1 MGRYARY
8 FRLLRSQRGLL
19 LGAIVLGAVAGAAS
33 GFGLPFFLQKVF
45 REVFEAGAGRSFR
58 EVVLVASLLPLVF
71 VLRGIT
77 VYFNQYLLN
86 AVSLHLL
93 GDIRQQLFDK
103 LQRLPLLYFDRKRSG
118 DLLARILADTSQIQD
133 ALVAVTREIFLQ
145 PFVVL
150 GGLGY
155 LVYLGWTN
163 HDAALLLVLLL
174 LVPLMTLPVVYIG
187 RHLRHRGRQTQR
199 SLGALSDTLS
209 ENLLAAAE
217 VRAFNLEEAE
227 RSRFREELT
236 RFYRASMKAV
246 KYNQATQPLMEFV
259 AAAAI
264 AVMFV
269 AAYSRQIPFETFA
282 AIGAALFFTIDGCK
296 RLVRVANEM
305 SKSTGAFER
314 IEAILDEP
322 ETVRPPDHPVP
333 IGRFRGEVR
342 FDHVEFSYGDGLPAL
357 HDIDLTIAPGT
368 VCALV
373 GPSGAGKSTFTKLIP
388 RFYDATAGAVTIDG
402 VDVRQ
407 MDPAALRGQI
417 ALVPQAPVLFNTS
430 IFDNIRIGRA
440 GATREEVMEAAR
452 AAYADEFITELPGG
466 YEANVGENARRLSG
480 GQRQRLALARA
491 FLRDAPILILDEAT
505 SALDAESEENIQQA
519 LGKLCQGRTVFIVA
533 HRFSTIKI
541 ADRILLFDQ
550 GRIAGDGDFD
560 SMMGEP
566 IFRRLYEKQAC

>member
-8 FRLLRSQRGLL
+8 FHLLRSQRGLL
-19 LGAIVLGAVAGAAS
+19 SGAIVLGAVAGAAS

-86 AVSLHLL
+86 AASLHLL

-103 LQRLPLLYFDRKRSG
+103 LQGLPLLYFDRKRSG

-133 ALVAVTREIFLQ
+133 ALVAVTREVFLQ

-155 LVYLGWTN
+155 LVYLGLTN
-163 HDAALLLVLLL
+163 RDAGLLLLLLL

-227 RSRFREELT
+227 RSRFRAELS
-236 RFYRASMKAV
+236 RFYEASMKAV
-246 KYNQATQPLMEFV
+246 KYNQATQPLMELV

-305 SKSTGAFER
+305 SKATGAFER

-322 ETVRPPDHPVP
+322 ETVRPPEHPVP
-333 IGRFRGEVR
+333 TGRFRGEVR
-342 FDHVEFSYGDGLPAL
+342 FDRVGFAYGDGMPAL
-357 HDIDLTIAPGT
+357 HGIDLTVAPGT

-388 RFYDATAGAVTIDG
+388 RFYDVTSGCVTIDG
-402 VDVRQ
+402 VDVRK
-407 MDPAALRGQI
+407 MDPHALRGQI
-417 ALVPQAPVLFNTS
+417 ALVPQSPVLFNTS
-430 IFDNIRIGRA
+430 VLENIRVGRP
-440 GATREEVMEAAR
+440 GATREAVVEAAR
-452 AAYADEFITELPGG
+452 AAYADEFIAELPGG
-466 YEANVGENARRLSG
+466 YDANVGENARRLSG

-505 SALDAESEENIQQA
+505 SSLDAESEEKIQQA
-519 LGKLCQGRTVFIVA
+519 LVKLCRGRTVFIVA

-550 GRIAGDGDFD
+550 GRIAGDGNFD
-560 SMMGEP
+560 AMMGQP
-566 IFRRLYEKQAC
+566 VFRRLYEKQSA

>member
-1 MGRYARY
+1 MGRHARY
-8 FRLLRSQRGLL
+8 LRMLRSQRGML
-19 LGAIVLGAVAGAAS
+19 LGAVALGALAGAAS

-45 REVFEAGAGRSFR
+45 REIFEAGAGRSFG
-58 EVVLVASLLPLVF
+58 EVVLVASFLPLVF
-71 VLRGIT
+71 LLRGIT
-77 VYFNQYLLN
+77 LYFNQYLLN
-86 AVSLHLL
+86 AVSLGLL
-93 GDIRQQLFDK
+93 GEIRQQLFDK

-133 ALVAVTREIFLQ
+133 ALVAATREILLQ

-150 GGLGY
+150 GGVGY
-155 LVYLGWTN
+155 LVYLGLTN
-163 HDAALLLVLLL
+163 RDAALLLVLLL
-174 LVPLMTLPVVYIG
+174 LVPLMTLPVLYIG

-199 SLGALSDTLS
+199 SLGELTGALS

-227 RSRFREELT
+227 RSRFRGELA
-236 RFYRASMKAV
+236 RFHRASMKAV

-264 AVMFV
+264 AAMFV

-305 SKSTGAFER
+305 SKSAGAFER
-314 IEAILDEP
+314 IESILDEP
-322 ETVRPPDHPVP
+322 ETVPVPDHPVAV
-333 IGRFRGEVR
+333 GRFHGEVR
-342 FDHVEFSYGDGLPAL
+342 FDKVAFAYGDGVPAL
-357 HDIDLTIAPGT
+357 HGIDLTVRPGT

-373 GPSGAGKSTFTKLIP
+373 GPSGAGKSTFTKLVP
-388 RFYDATAGAVTIDG
+388 RFYDVSAGALTIDG
-402 VDVRQ
+402 TDVRR

-417 ALVPQAPVLFNTS
+417 ALVPQSPVLFNTT
-430 IFDNIRIGRA
+430 ILENIRIGRPE
-440 GATREEVMEAAR
+440 ATREEIVAAAR

-466 YEANVGENARRLSG
+466 YEAMVGENARRLSG
-480 GQRQRLALARA
+480 GQRQRLALART

-505 SALDAESEENIQQA
+505 SALDAESEQKIQEA
-519 LGKLCQGRTVFIVA
+519 LAKLCRGRTVFIVA
-533 HRFSTIKI
+533 HRFSTIRI

-550 GRIAGDGDFD
+550 GGIAADGDFET
-560 SMMGEP
+560 MMREP
-566 IFRRLYEKQAC
+566 VFRRLYEKQTG

>member
-8 FRLLRSQRGLL
+8 LRMLHSQRGLL
-19 LGAIVLGAVAGAAS
+19 LGAVALGALAGAAS

-71 VLRGIT
+71 LVRGIT

-86 AVSLHLL
+86 AVSLNLL
-93 GDIRQQLFDK
+93 GEIRQQLFDK

-133 ALVAVTREIFLQ
+133 ALVAATREILLQ

-150 GGLGY
+150 GGVGY
-155 LVYLGWTN
+155 LVYLGLTN
-163 HDAALLLVLLL
+163 RDAALLLLLLL

-199 SLGALSDTLS
+199 SLGELSDTLS
-209 ENLLAAAE
+209 ENLLATAE
-217 VRAFNLEEAE
+217 VRAFNLEQAE
-227 RSRFREELT
+227 RSRFRDELA
-236 RFYRASMKAV
+236 RFYQASMKAV
-246 KYNQATQPLMEFV
+246 KYNQATQPLMELV

-264 AVMFV
+264 AIMFV
-269 AAYSRQIPFETFA
+269 AAYSRHIPFETFA

-296 RLVRVANEM
+296 RLVRIANEM
-305 SKSTGAFER
+305 SKATGAFER
-314 IEAILDEP
+314 IESILDEP
-322 ETVRPPDHPVP
+322 ETVRPPDRPVAT
-333 IGRFRGEVR
+333 GRFRGEIR
-342 FDHVEFSYGDGLPAL
+342 FDHVGFGYGDGLPAL

-388 RFYDATAGAVTIDG
+388 RFYDVTTGRITIDG
-402 VDVRQ
+402 IDVRH
-407 MDPAALRGQI
+407 MDPAALRSQI
-417 ALVPQAPVLFNTS
+417 ALVPQSPVLFNTT
-430 IFDNIRIGRA
+430 ILENIRIGRP
-440 GATREEVMEAAR
+440 GATREEIVEAAK
-452 AAYADEFITELPGG
+452 AAYADEFITELPEG
-466 YEANVGENARRLSG
+466 YDSTVGENARRLSG

-505 SALDAESEENIQQA
+505 SALDADSEQKIQEA
-519 LGKLCQGRTVFIVA
+519 LAKLCQGRTVFIVA
-533 HRFSTIKI
+533 HRFSTIKV
-541 ADRILLFDQ
+541 AERILLLEE
-550 GRIAGDGDFD
+550 GRITGDGDCKRVA
-560 SMMGEP
+560 ENAV
-566 IFRRLYEKQAC
+566 FRRLYEKQLI

>member
-8 FRLLRSQRGLL
+8 FHLLRSQRGLL
-19 LGAIVLGAVAGAAS
+19 LGAIALGALAGAAS

-58 EVVLVASLLPLVF
+58 EVVLVASFLPLVF

-227 RSRFREELT
+227 RSRFREELS
-236 RFYRASMKAV
+236 RFYLASMKAV

-305 SKSTGAFER
+305 SKATGAFER
-314 IEAILDEP
+314 IEVILDEP
-322 ETVRPPDHPVP
+322 ETVRPPDRPVP
-333 IGRFRGEVR
+333 TGRFRGEVR
-342 FDHVEFSYGDGLPAL
+342 FDQVGFAYGDGLPAL
-357 HDIDLTIAPGT
+357 HAIDLTVAPGT

-388 RFYDATAGAVTIDG
+388 RFYDVTSGCITIDG
-402 VDVRQ
+402 IDVRQ
-407 MDPAALRGQI
+407 MDPAALRSQI

-430 IFDNIRIGRA
+430 ILENIRIGRP
-440 GATREEVMEAAR
+440 GATRGEVVEAAR
-452 AAYADEFITELPGG
+452 AAYADEFITELSGG
-466 YEANVGENARRLSG
+466 YDANVGENARRLSG

-491 FLRDAPILILDEAT
+491 FLRDAPILMLDEAT
-505 SALDAESEENIQQA
+505 SALDAESEEKIQHA
-519 LGKLCQGRTVFIVA
+519 LAKLCQGRTVFIVA

-541 ADRILLFDQ
+541 ADRILVFDQ

-560 SMMGEP
+560 AMMSEP
-566 IFRRLYEKQAC
+566 IFRRIYEKQAV

>member
-1 MGRYARY
+1 
-8 FRLLRSQRGLL
+8 
-19 LGAIVLGAVAGAAS
+19 
-33 GFGLPFFLQKVF
+33 
-45 REVFEAGAGRSFR
+45 
-58 EVVLVASLLPLVF
+58 
-71 VLRGIT
+71 
-77 VYFNQYLLN
+77 
-86 AVSLHLL
+86 
-93 GDIRQQLFDK
+93 
-103 LQRLPLLYFDRKRSG
+103 
-118 DLLARILADTSQIQD
+118 
-133 ALVAVTREIFLQ
+133 
-145 PFVVL
+145 
-150 GGLGY
+150 
-155 LVYLGWTN
+155 
-163 HDAALLLVLLL
+163 
-174 LVPLMTLPVVYIG
+174 
-187 RHLRHRGRQTQR
+187 
-199 SLGALSDTLS
+199 
-209 ENLLAAAE
+209 
-217 VRAFNLEEAE
+217 LEEAE

-333 IGRFRGEVR
+333 TGRFRGEVR
-342 FDHVEFSYGDGLPAL
+342 FDQVGFAYGDGLPAL
-357 HDIDLTIAPGT
+357 HGIDLTVAPGT

-550 GRIAGDGDFD
+550 GQIEGDGDFD

>member
-174 LVPLMTLPVVYIG
+174 LVPLMTLPVVFIG

-333 IGRFRGEVR
+333 IGRIRGEVR
-342 FDHVEFSYGDGLPAL
+342 FDHVGFAYGDGLPAL
-357 HDIDLTIAPGT
+357 HGIDLTVAPGT

-550 GRIAGDGDFD
+550 GQIEGDGDFD

>member
-1 MGRYARY
+1 M
-8 FRLLRSQRGLL
+8 LRPHRGLL
-19 LGAIVLGAVAGAAS
+19 VGAILLGLLAGVAS

-45 REVFEAGAGRSFR
+45 REVFDAGAARPFR
-58 EVVLVASLLPLVF
+58 EVLLVASLLPVVF
-71 VLRGIT
+71 LLRGIT
-77 VYFNQYLLN
+77 IYFNQYLLN
-86 AVSLHLL
+86 AVSLKLL

-103 LQRLPLLYFDRKRSG
+103 LQSLPLLFFDRRRSG

-133 ALVAVTREIFLQ
+133 ALVAATREILLQ

-155 LVYLGWTN
+155 LVYLGLTN
-163 HDAALLLVLLL
+163 RDAALLLVLLL
-174 LVPLMTLPVVYIG
+174 LVPLMTVPVIYIG

-217 VRAFNLEEAE
+217 VRAFNLEDAE
-227 RSRFREELT
+227 RSRFREELA
-236 RFYRASMKAV
+236 RFYDASMKAV

-305 SKSTGAFER
+305 SKSAGAFER
-314 IEAILDEP
+314 IEAILDES
-322 ETVRPPDHPVP
+322 ETVRPPDRPVAT
-333 IGRFRGEVR
+333 GRFRGEVR
-342 FDHVEFSYGDGLPAL
+342 FDHVGFAYGDGVPAL
-357 HDIDLTIAPGT
+357 RDIDLTIEPGT

-388 RFYDATAGAVTIDG
+388 RFYDVTSGCLTIDG
-402 VDVRQ
+402 IDVRA
-407 MDPAALRGQI
+407 MDPSALRSQI
-417 ALVPQAPVLFNTS
+417 ALVPQSPVLFNTT
-430 IFDNIRIGRA
+430 ILENIRLGRP
-440 GATREEVMEAAR
+440 GSTREEVITAAQ
-452 AAYADEFITELPGG
+452 AAYADEFITALTGG
-466 YEANVGENARRLSG
+466 YDANVGENARRLSG

-505 SALDAESEENIQQA
+505 SALDAESEERIQHA
-519 LGKLCQGRTVFIVA
+519 LEKLCHGRTVFIVA

-541 ADRILLFDQ
+541 ADRILIFDH
-550 GRIAGDGDFD
+550 GRVSGDGCFEAISEHRFFNQLHRDQVALF
-560 SMMGEP
+560 G
-566 IFRRLYEKQAC
+566 